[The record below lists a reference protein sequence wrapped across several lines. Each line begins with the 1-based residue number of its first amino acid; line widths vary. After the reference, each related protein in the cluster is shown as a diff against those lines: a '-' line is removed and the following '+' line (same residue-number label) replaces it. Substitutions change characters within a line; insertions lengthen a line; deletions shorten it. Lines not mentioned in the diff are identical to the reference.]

1 MHDINANDDINGM
14 VKILTQ
20 LVVDDKRLFLEFI
33 RRLAM
38 SSEETQ
44 DMTTLAVSSH
54 PTETK
59 IP

>member
-20 LVVDDKRLFLEFI
+20 LVVDDKQLFLEFI
-33 RRLAM
+33 CRLA
-38 SSEETQ
+38 SEEIP
-44 DMTTLAVSSH
+44 DMTTLAVFSH

>member
-1 MHDINANDDINGM
+1 MHDIDANDDINDM

-20 LVVDDKRLFLEFI
+20 LVVNDKQLFLEFI
-33 RRLAM
+33 RRLA
-38 SSEETQ
+38 SEEIP
-44 DMTTLAVSSH
+44 DTTTPAVSSH